1 VTATGIEA
9 RTITEVRAPGAL
21 PLWHHPEWAERFPW
35 LVQGTTGRGDPGD
48 PFDLGL
54 AGRQPVGPVLDRWR
68 RLLEGTG
75 MRTAVHAR
83 QVHAADVWV
92 HVEAGA
98 PGILVMDGYDG
109 HVTGRG
115 GLLMAVSVAD
125 CVPVSVVAPRQRAV
139 ALLHAGWR
147 GAAAAIVERG
157 VREVRDGWAAS
168 AEELWLHC
176 GPSICGVC
184 YEVGP
189 EVHAG
194 IHPDRPVP
202 ELNTPIDL
210 RAAIAERASLLGIPS
225 AQISIST
232 HCTRCGV
239 PEFFSHRAGSSSRQM
254 GVLGIR

>member
-1 VTATGIEA
+1 VTATGVEA
-9 RTITEVRAPGAL
+9 RTVTEVRAPGDV
-21 PLWHHPEWAERFPW
+21 PLWQHPEWAEHFPW
-35 LVQGTTGRGDPGD
+35 LMQGTTGQGDPAD

-54 AGRQPVGPVLDRWR
+54 SGREPVGPVLDRWR
-68 RLLEGTG
+68 RLLAATS
-75 MRTAVHAR
+75 MRSVVHAR
-83 QVHAADVWV
+83 QVHAAELWV
-92 HVEAGA
+92 HVETGP

-125 CVPVSVVAPRQRAV
+125 CVPVSVIAPRQRAA

-147 GAAAAIVERG
+147 GTAAGIVERG
-157 VREVRDGWAAS
+157 VRALAEGWVAS
-168 AEELWLHC
+168 PEELWLHC

-194 IHPDRPVP
+194 VYPDRAPP
-202 ELNTPIDL
+202 EFNTPIDL
-210 RAAIAERASLLGIPS
+210 RAAIAERALTLGIPS

-239 PEFFSHRAGSSSRQM
+239 PEFFSHRAGSPGRQM